1 MTFLL
6 ADLAGYTALTEAHGD
21 EHAADVAAE
30 FLTEIRR
37 VAADHDAREVKTIG
51 DAVLLSLPDAAD
63 AIRLGARIVFDIGD
77 RERAL
82 RVGAGVHTGTAVER
96 DGDWFGSAV
105 NVAARVADLA
115 CAGELLV
122 TDAARRAAGGRIPE
136 SQFRERGP
144 HELKHVRDPVV
155 VWSVERD
162 GPGPTAGLVIDPVCH
177 MAVDGDT
184 AAESVTH
191 EGRRVCFCSATCR
204 DAFLARP
211 DRYGPQIP

>member
-30 FLTEIRR
+30 FLTETRR
-37 VAADHDAREVKTIG
+37 AAAEHDAREVKTIG

-77 RERAL
+77 RERSL

-96 DGDWFGSAV
+96 EGDWFGSAV

-122 TDAARRAAGGRIPE
+122 TDAARRAAGGRIPD

-144 HELKHVRDPVV
+144 HELKHVRDPVTI
-155 VWSVERD
+155 WGVEPAD
-162 GPGPTAGLVIDPVCH
+162 PGRAAGLVIDPVCH
-177 MAVDGDT
+177 MAVDGAT
-184 AAESVTH
+184 ASESVTRD
-191 EGRRVCFCSATCR
+191 GRRICFCSATCR
-204 DAFLARP
+204 DAFLAHP
-211 DRYGPQIP
+211 DRYGRRVP